1 MRKDPEHKGI
11 IIDESTL
18 KELFNVYSDD
28 LCAFLNY
35 YTHDKQLIEDIIQ
48 DVFISLWEERD
59 TINIFY
65 IKTYLYNA
73 ARNKVLN
80 SLRDEQN
87 RSLLLERWASR
98 ELEKQKAR
106 DCINMEEFS
115 SVYQQAINSLPEKC
129 REIFTLSREQNK
141 TYREIAGEK
150 DLSVKTVEAQMSI
163 AIKKVREY
171 ILNYYNGKNILPTI
185 IITLAIQFLSLF
197 D

>member
-28 LCAFLNY
+28 LCTFLNY

-115 SVYQQAINSLPEKC
+115 SVYQQPINSLPEKC

>member
-28 LCAFLNY
+28 LCTFLNY

>member
-1 MRKDPEHKGI
+1 MQKEFRNTGVT
-11 IIDESTL
+11 IDEFTL
-18 KELFNVYSDD
+18 KELFNVYSDS
-28 LCAFLNY
+28 LCTFLNY
-35 YTHDKQLIEDIIQ
+35 YTHNKQLIEDIIQ
-48 DVFISLWEERD
+48 DIFIRLWEERD

-73 ARNKVLN
+73 ARNRVLN
-80 SLRDEQN
+80 LLRDEQN
-87 RSLLLERWASR
+87 RSLLLEGWASR

-106 DCINMEEFS
+106 DCVNMEEFS

-129 REIFTLSREQNK
+129 REIFILSREQNK
-141 TYREIAGEK
+141 TYKEIAGEK

-171 ILNYYNGKNILPTI
+171 ILKYYNGRNLLPAI
-185 IITLAIQFLSLF
+185 IITLAMQFMSLF

>member
-18 KELFNVYSDD
+18 KELFNVYSDN
-28 LCAFLNY
+28 LCTFLNY

>member
-1 MRKDPEHKGI
+1 MQKEFRNTGVT
-11 IIDESTL
+11 IDEFTL
-18 KELFNVYSDD
+18 KELFNVYSDS
-28 LCAFLNY
+28 LCTFLNY
-35 YTHDKQLIEDIIQ
+35 YTHNKQLIEDIIQ
-48 DVFISLWEERD
+48 DVFIRLWEERD

-73 ARNKVLN
+73 ARNRVLN
-80 SLRDEQN
+80 LLRDEQN
-87 RSLLLERWASR
+87 RSLLLEGWASR

-106 DCINMEEFS
+106 DCVNMEEFS

-129 REIFTLSREQNK
+129 REIFILSREQNK
-141 TYREIAGEK
+141 TYKEIAGEK

-171 ILNYYNGKNILPTI
+171 ILKYYNGRNFLPTI
-185 IITLAIQFLSLF
+185 IITLALQFMSLF

>member
-11 IIDESTL
+11 ILDESTL
-18 KELFNVYSDD
+18 KELFNVYSDN
-28 LCAFLNY
+28 LCTFLNY

>member
-1 MRKDPEHKGI
+1 MRKDPEYKGI

-18 KELFNVYSDD
+18 KELFNVYSDS
-28 LCAFLNY
+28 LCTFLNY

-87 RSLLLERWASR
+87 RSLLLQGWASR

-115 SVYQQAINSLPEKC
+115 SVYQQAIDSLPEKC

-185 IITLAIQFLSLF
+185 IISLVIQFL
-197 D
+197 

>member
-11 IIDESTL
+11 VIDESTL
-18 KELFNVYSDD
+18 KELFNVYSDS
-28 LCAFLNY
+28 LCTFLNY

-48 DVFISLWEERD
+48 DVFIRLWEERD
-59 TINIFY
+59 AINIFY

-73 ARNKVLN
+73 ARNRVLN

-87 RSLLLERWASR
+87 RSLLLEGWASR
-98 ELEKQKAR
+98 ELEKQRAR

-115 SVYQQAINSLPEKC
+115 SVYQQAISSLPEKC
-129 REIFTLSREQNK
+129 REIFILSREQNK
-141 TYREIAGEK
+141 TYKEIAGEK

-171 ILNYYNGKNILPTI
+171 ILKYYNGRNLLPAI
-185 IITLAIQFLSLF
+185 IITLAMQFMLLF

>member
-18 KELFNVYSDD
+18 KELFNVYSDN
-28 LCAFLNY
+28 LCTFLNY

-141 TYREIAGEK
+141 TYKEIAGEK

>member
-1 MRKDPEHKGI
+1 MQKDPEHKGI

-18 KELFNVYSDD
+18 KELFNVYSDS
-28 LCAFLNY
+28 LCTFLNY

-48 DVFISLWEERD
+48 DVFIRLWEERD

-73 ARNKVLN
+73 ARNRVLN
-80 SLRDEQN
+80 YLRDEQN
-87 RSLLLERWASR
+87 RSLLLEGWAGR
-98 ELEKQKAR
+98 ELEKQRAR

-115 SVYQQAINSLPEKC
+115 SIYQQAIHSLPEKC
-129 REIFTLSREQNK
+129 REIFILSREQNK
-141 TYREIAGEK
+141 TYKEIAGEK

-171 ILNYYNGKNILPTI
+171 ILKYYSGRNILPAIT
-185 IITLAIQFLSLF
+185 ITLAMQFMSLF

>member
-1 MRKDPEHKGI
+1 MQKEFRNTGVT
-11 IIDESTL
+11 IDEFTL
-18 KELFNVYSDD
+18 KELFNVYSDS
-28 LCAFLNY
+28 LCTFLNY
-35 YTHDKQLIEDIIQ
+35 YTHNKQLIEDIIQ
-48 DVFISLWEERD
+48 DVFIRLWEERD

-73 ARNKVLN
+73 ARNRVLN
-80 SLRDEQN
+80 LLRDEQN
-87 RSLLLERWASR
+87 RSLLLEGWASR

-106 DCINMEEFS
+106 DCVNMEEFS

-129 REIFTLSREQNK
+129 REIFILSREQNK
-141 TYREIAGEK
+141 TYKEIAGEK

-171 ILNYYNGKNILPTI
+171 ILKYYNGRNFLPAI
-185 IITLAIQFLSLF
+185 IITLALQFMSLF